1 MLFRVLPTLITLM
14 SGDKSLQ
21 CFYMTRRSKSWSQGR
36 KRIDMILN
44 IYQLWQAEWGFTGIF
59 CFTRI
64 EVLIISST
72 VNYQKVKFLKNE
84 IICVSHL
91 YAKVVV
97 FSKVPLPNYR
107 FDLDDKR
114 PQREVF
120 SHNSVSLAV
129 PFCMHFS
136 MHHYTAINVHC
147 RVQCCLFCFLF
158 LFHDVC
164 SGPK

>member
-1 MLFRVLPTLITLM
+1 
-14 SGDKSLQ
+14 
-21 CFYMTRRSKSWSQGR
+21 
-36 KRIDMILN
+36 MILN

-64 EVLIISST
+64 EVLISSST
-72 VNYQKVKFLKNE
+72 VNYYEVKFLKNE

-129 PFCMHFS
+129 PFCMHFF

-147 RVQCCLFCFLF
+147 RVQNVVYFVFFSCSMMFVQVQKGKVFFPSHYSPLILFRHTLLRVKFGKLC
-158 LFHDVC
+158 
-164 SGPK
+164 